1 MAMIAITNLSVARGK
16 RTIVDNF
23 SATIAP
29 GSITAITGPNGC
41 GKSTLAQA
49 ISGDLKIQSGQ
60 ITLAGREL
68 QTISLEEQAELRS
81 VVEQNRNYWL
91 SFTAREVIS
100 MGQREED
107 LARIDG
113 VMQRLHITEYAD
125 QSVTTLSGGQ
135 AQRVE
140 LARALIRDTPIYIF
154 DEPLSA
160 QDSQSKA
167 RIIEEFQALQRAGK
181 TIIMIAHIDR
191 QALTWCNQII
201 DFGQN

>member
-1 MAMIAITNLSVARGK
+1 MIEIKNLSVARGK

-68 QTISLEEQAELRS
+68 QTITLEEQAELRS

-107 LARIDG
+107 LARMDG

-181 TIIMIAHIDR
+181 TIIVIAHIDR
-191 QALTWCNQII
+191 QALTWCDQII
-201 DFGQN
+201 DFNQN

>member
-1 MAMIAITNLSVARGK
+1 MISITNLSVARGK

-107 LARIDG
+107 LARMDG

-181 TIIMIAHIDR
+181 TIIIIAHIDR
-191 QALTWCNQII
+191 QALTWCDQII

>member
-1 MAMIAITNLSVARGK
+1 MIEIKNLSVARGK

-49 ISGDLKIQSGQ
+49 ISGDLKYQSGQ
-60 ITLAGREL
+60 ITIGGREL
-68 QTISLEEQAELRS
+68 QTITLEEQAELRS

-91 SFTAREVIS
+91 SFSAREVIS

-181 TIIMIAHIDR
+181 TIIVIAHIDR
-191 QALTWCNQII
+191 QALTWCDQII
-201 DFGQN
+201 DFNQN

>member
-1 MAMIAITNLSVARGK
+1 MIEIKNLSVARGK

-49 ISGDLKIQSGQ
+49 ISGDLKYQSGE
-60 ITLAGREL
+60 ITIGGREL
-68 QTISLEEQAELRS
+68 QTITLEEQAELRS

-113 VMQRLHITEYAD
+113 VMQRLHITEYAN

-140 LARALIRDTPIYIF
+140 LARALIRDTPVYIF

-181 TIIMIAHIDR
+181 TIIVIAHIDR
-191 QALTWCNQII
+191 QALTWCDQII
-201 DFGQN
+201 DFNQN

>member
-1 MAMIAITNLSVARGK
+1 MISITNLSVARGK
-16 RTIVDNF
+16 RIIVNNF

-49 ISGDLKIQSGQ
+49 ISGDLNYQSGE
-60 ITLAGREL
+60 ITIDGREL
-68 QTISLEEQAELRS
+68 QTISLEEQADLRS

-100 MGQREED
+100 MGQSEAD

-113 VMQRLHITEYAD
+113 VMQRLQITEYAD

-167 RIIEEFQALQRAGK
+167 RIIEEFQALQLAGK
-181 TIIMIAHIDR
+181 TIIVIAHIDR
-191 QALTWCNQII
+191 QALSWCDQII
-201 DFGQN
+201 DFTQN

>member
-1 MAMIAITNLSVARGK
+1 MIEIKGLTVARGK
-16 RTIVDNF
+16 RIVVDNF

-29 GSITAITGPNGC
+29 ASITAITGPNGC

-49 ISGDLKIQSGQ
+49 IAGDLKYQSGQ
-60 ITLAGREL
+60 ITIAGREL
-68 QTISLEEQAELRS
+68 QTITLEEQAELRS

-91 SFTAREVIS
+91 SFTAREVIA
-100 MGQREED
+100 MGQSKAD

-113 VMQRLHITEYAD
+113 VMQRLQIAEYAD

-135 AQRVE
+135 AQRID

-160 QDSQSKA
+160 QDSQSKV
-167 RIIEEFQALQRAGK
+167 RVIEEFKAMRSAGK
-181 TIIMIAHIDR
+181 TLIVIAHSDR
-191 QALTWCNQII
+191 ESLSWCDQII
-201 DFGQN
+201 DFTHH

>member
-1 MAMIAITNLSVARGK
+1 MISITNLSVARGK
-16 RTIVDNF
+16 RTIVSNF

-49 ISGDLKIQSGQ
+49 ISGDLKYQSGE
-60 ITLAGREL
+60 ITVAGKEL
-68 QTISLEEQAELRS
+68 QTITLEEQAELRS

-100 MGQREED
+100 MGQSEAD

-113 VMQRLHITEYAD
+113 VMQRLQITEYAD

-135 AQRVE
+135 AQRVD

-181 TIIMIAHIDR
+181 TIIVIAHIDR
-191 QALTWCNQII
+191 QALTWCDQII
-201 DFGQN
+201 DFTQN

>member
-1 MAMIAITNLSVARGK
+1 MIEIKGLTVVRGK
-16 RTIVDNF
+16 RIVVDNF

-29 GSITAITGPNGC
+29 ASITAITGPNGC

-49 ISGDLKIQSGQ
+49 IAGDLKYQSGQ
-60 ITLAGREL
+60 ITIAGREL
-68 QTISLEEQAELRS
+68 QTITLEEQAELRS

-91 SFTAREVIS
+91 SFTAREVIA
-100 MGQREED
+100 MGQSKAD

-113 VMQRLHITEYAD
+113 VMQRLQIAEYAD

-135 AQRVE
+135 AQRID

-160 QDSQSKA
+160 QDSQSKV
-167 RIIEEFQALQRAGK
+167 RVIEEFKAMRSAGK
-181 TIIMIAHIDR
+181 TLIVIAHSDR
-191 QALTWCNQII
+191 ESLSWCDQII
-201 DFGQN
+201 DFTHH